1 MPDNTHRFAG
11 RAADYN
17 RYRQRYPTEE
27 ILSRLR
33 AWCGLAPGQIIADIG
48 AGTGMLAEVFLAN
61 GNRVLAVEPN
71 PDMREQ
77 MRPAIEH
84 HLAAP
89 MPQLEII
96 DAAAEATT
104 LPAASI
110 DIVAAGRAFHWFD
123 KDRALAEFRRIV
135 KPQGWV
141 TLIAAGTDR
150 NAKDSAYRA
159 QVDAYGDL
167 MAAHGTDYARVRSG
181 YRTYENMDSFF
192 DGEIHQ
198 AQIPGL
204 QQLDWETFSGNA
216 RSLSVT
222 PQSGNPGYAPFKK
235 ALCEYFEIYA
245 VDGILTTPT
254 MCWIN
259 AAQFRTP

>member
-1 MPDNTHRFAG
+1 MPDNTRRFTG
-11 RAADYN
+11 RAADYD

-27 ILSRLR
+27 ILASLR
-33 AWCGLAPGQIIADIG
+33 EWCGLTTTQVVADIG

-71 PDMREQ
+71 PDMRDQ
-77 MRPAIEH
+77 MRPAVEQ

-96 DAAAEATT
+96 DATAEATT
-104 LPAASI
+104 LPTASI
-110 DIVAAGRAFHWFD
+110 NIVAVGRAFHWFD
-123 KDRALAEFRRIV
+123 KDRALAEFRRIL

-141 TLIAAGTDR
+141 TLIAAGADR
-150 NAKDSAYRA
+150 DAKDPAYRA
-159 QVDAYGDL
+159 QIDAYGDL
-167 MAAHGTDYARVRSG
+167 MAAHGTDYERVRSG
-181 YRTYENMDSFF
+181 YRAYENMDLLF

-204 QQLDWETFSGNA
+204 QQVDWQSFSGNA

-222 PQSGNPGYAPFKK
+222 PPPDSSGYAAFEK
-235 ALCEYFEIYA
+235 ALHEYFDFFST
-245 VDGILTTPT
+245 DGILTAPT
-254 MCWIN
+254 LCWIN
-259 AAQFRTP
+259 AVRFRIP